1 MKKLLS
7 LIFTFILIIQP
18 SFGFGIYKKIDFEKD
33 SEPRASKIL
42 YEHMLKFENKTPE
55 ELKDFA
61 NIYPESVKAVEID
74 LNDDGK
80 KEVVGLILS
89 TYCMG
94 TAGHSLFILQLENN
108 EYKDITYIVNFSLC
122 KSFYILKHKTNGYRD
137 IKLYGS
143 ISYNFKTFI
152 VKYKNG
158 LYKNDIQTRG
168 LERALRQ

>member
-80 KEVVGLILS
+80 KRSCRFDSFHLLHGNSRSFIIYS
-89 TYCMG
+89 TVRK
-94 TAGHSLFILQLENN
+94 Q
-108 EYKDITYIVNFSLC
+108 
-122 KSFYILKHKTNGYRD
+122 
-137 IKLYGS
+137 
-143 ISYNFKTFI
+143 
-152 VKYKNG
+152 
-158 LYKNDIQTRG
+158 
-168 LERALRQ
+168 